1 MTSTFKRPIQ
11 TDPPLSP
18 RQTLPTMYD
27 LPSEDPEDSGLPD
40 EFHIWQPQML
50 LLTFKPP
57 NWDANRIFSAT
68 DLYVY
73 YDSSHIRWYK
83 RPDWFGVV
91 DVPRFYEERDLRLSY
106 VCWQEEANPFVAV
119 ELLSPGTENEDLG
132 RTTRQPGKPP
142 TKWQVYEQ
150 ILRIPYYFIFSRYTS
165 ELQAFHLVGGHYE
178 PAPLTDGRLG
188 IPELE
193 LSFGLWQGSYQGLD
207 RLWVRWMT
215 ENGELI
221 PLPEERATSAEE
233 QATSA
238 EERATSAEERAIS
251 AERRAEQLA
260 AKLQELGI
268 DPTEL

>member
-27 LPSEDPEDSGLPD
+27 LPSENPEDPGLPD

-57 NWDANRIFSAT
+57 NWDANRVFSAT
-68 DLYVY
+68 DLYLY
-73 YDSSHIRWYK
+73 YDPIQLRWYK

-91 DVPRFYEERDLRLSY
+91 GVPRLYEERDLRLSY
-106 VCWQEEANPFVAV
+106 VCWQEEANPFVAL

-132 RTTRQPGKPP
+132 RTSRRSKAPP

-150 ILRIPYYFIFSRYTS
+150 ILRIPYYFVFSRYTS

-178 PAPLTDGRLG
+178 PVSLTNGRLA

-215 ENGELI
+215 LEGALI
-221 PLPEERATSAEE
+221 PLPEEMAAAAEE
-233 QATSA
+233 RANSA
-238 EERATSAEERAIS
+238 EERANSAEERAS
-251 AERRAEQLA
+251 LAEQRAEQLA
-260 AKLQELGI
+260 AQLRELGI
-268 DPTEL
+268 DPANL